1 MVFDFRLKGFS
12 VFAFRVLGSEFW
24 VLSFGNG
31 GLREVY
37 RVYGVRVGGFR
48 VWGPPF
54 LLYGVEDLGE
64 VMVN

>member
-1 MVFDFRLKGFS
+1 
-12 VFAFRVLGSEFW
+12 
-24 VLSFGNG
+24 LSFGNG